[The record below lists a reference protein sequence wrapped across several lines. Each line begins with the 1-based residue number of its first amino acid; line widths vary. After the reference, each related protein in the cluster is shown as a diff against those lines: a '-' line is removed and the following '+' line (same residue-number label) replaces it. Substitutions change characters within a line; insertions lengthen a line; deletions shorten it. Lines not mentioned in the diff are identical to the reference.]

1 MDCNFLKGK
10 NLLFNFK
17 ISIEWKIEILT
28 YLEHNFILN
37 FFAVAYYSIPDLI
50 KMNKYKNTVHN
61 TFSFLHGIYFQ
72 DDDFMKFFKR

>member
-10 NLLFNFK
+10 NLLFYFK
-17 ISIEWKIEILT
+17 LSIEWKIEILT

-50 KMNKYKNTVHN
+50 KMNKNKNTALL
-61 TFSFLHGIYFQ
+61 FLFFMEYFQ
-72 DDDFMKFFKR
+72 DDDFTKFFKR